1 MIQLKVCGM
10 KYPDNIEV
18 LLALEPDY
26 MGLIFWEPSTRFA
39 ALPLPKLEWKN
50 TRKVGVFVNTSLDE
64 IQRKIEE
71 YELDVVQLHGQESPD
86 FVFEVINTGIKVIKS
101 FNIDNK
107 FNFKTLENFKT
118 QCDYFLFDSK
128 STLPGGSGTSFNW
141 EVLKNYDME
150 KPYFLSGGLDL
161 DKIEILQDFL
171 QSPAG
176 RYCHAVDV
184 NSRFELAPGLKDI
197 SKIKLFQEKL
207 NTL

>member
-10 KYPDNIEV
+10 KYPDNIEAV
-18 LLALEPDY
+18 LALEPDY

-50 TRKVGVFVNTSLDE
+50 TQKVGVFVDASRDE
-64 IQRKIEE
+64 ILRKIEE

-86 FVFEVINTGIKVIKS
+86 FAFEVKNMDVKVIKS
-101 FNIDNK
+101 FNIYNK

-128 STLPGGSGTSFNW
+128 STLPGGSGTTFNW
-141 EVLKNYDME
+141 EVLKNYDMDM
-150 KPYFLSGGLDL
+150 PYFLSGGLDL
-161 DKIEILQDFL
+161 DKIESLQEFL

-176 RYCHAVDV
+176 RFCFAVDV

-197 SKIKLFQEKL
+197 PKIKLFHEKL
-207 NTL
+207 KTL

>member
-1 MIQLKVCGM
+1 MIQMKVCGM
-10 KYPDNIEV
+10 KYPDNIEA

-50 TRKVGVFVNTSLDE
+50 TRKVGVFVDASLDE
-64 IQRKIEE
+64 IHSKIEE
-71 YELDVVQLHGQESPD
+71 YELEVVQLHGQESPD
-86 FVFEVINTGIKVIKS
+86 FVFQVNNIGVKVIKS
-101 FNIDNK
+101 FNIDNE

-161 DKIEILQDFL
+161 DKIESLQDFL